1 MSISQNYPTISPS
14 LDLSFALT
22 KKLDPRIS
30 FSRPTVGGYYDGK
43 TVAKAEENLVK
54 FSGDLTNA
62 VWEKSINGSATT
74 PIVTAGQTDPA
85 GGSTAFRIQATRLDD
100 SSASLSVIQQS
111 LPSAAPKTNSIWI
124 KSNTGVSQSV
134 CFGFTVETAITATT
148 DWQRLSIFTTNI
160 SFASTFRIGTRG
172 AVNTDQ
178 SVDILVWQPQSEQRS
193 AVTAYTPTTTQ
204 PITNYIPTLLSAP
217 ANVARFD
224 HNPVTGE
231 SLGLLVEEQRTN
243 LLLRSEEFDDAAWA
257 SANLINDPNAIIA
270 PDGNLT
276 ADGIIENTVSG
287 IHAKSQ
293 FPITTIASASYTIS
307 VFAKEKIGSKRY
319 LRLSLNS
326 NATNSLWSAA
336 TYDLATGEVT
346 SSNGAGGGTVTST
359 GITPVG
365 NGWFRCVLTGNI
377 GANTDMFAGVS
388 LSSVPTTYTANS
400 RGRQAYLGDG
410 YSGIFIWGAQLEAK
424 QKASSYIK
432 TEASQVTRSAEL
444 PSMTGANFTSWF
456 SQGEGTLYV
465 EAQLAST
472 TGRLGTLSVDG
483 NALANGILLD
493 INSGNFRTE
502 GFYNSSGQW
511 AISSAGYV
519 ASTDVKQAIVYQTN
533 NVALFAN
540 GSQRSSTDVSA
551 LIPNDINRFE
561 IGGFGNA
568 KANGHIRKIAFYPK
582 ALSATELQAL
592 TS

>member
-224 HNPVTGE
+224 HNPTTGE

-243 LLLRSEEFDDAAWA
+243 LVLRSEEFNDAGWTKTR
-257 SANLINDPNAIIA
+257 SSITANTIVA
-270 PDGNLT
+270 PDGTLTGDKLVEDLTSINDHYISGSASVTSGTTYTASAYVKKAERGFALLALVNGFPTTSIQINLT
-276 ADGIIENTVSG
+276 SG
-287 IHAKSQ
+287 AV
-293 FPITTIASASYTIS
+293 TTGT
-307 VFAKEKIGSKRY
+307 GTP
-319 LRLSLNS
+319 LNS
-326 NATNSLWSAA
+326 FSQN
-336 TYDLATGEVT
+336 
-346 SSNGAGGGTVTST
+346 
-359 GITPVG
+359 VG
-365 NGWFRCVLTGNI
+365 NGWFRVGFSLASNATTTTSVRI
-377 GANTDMFAGVS
+377 YASTDGLWNNRF
-388 LSSVPTTYTANS
+388 YT
-400 RGRQAYLGDG
+400 GDG
-410 YSGIFIWGAQLEAK
+410 YSGIYIWGAQLEAG
-424 QKASSYIK
+424 AFPTSYIK
-432 TEASQVTRSAEL
+432 TEASQVTRSADSA
-444 PSMTGANFTSWF
+444 SMVGSNFSSWYRQDEGTVYGEFMNNGVNSTIADFSVASGNPTSISLYTQGTNANF
-456 SQGEGTLYV
+456 Y
-465 EAQLAST
+465 
-472 TGRLGTLSVDG
+472 
-483 NALANGILLD
+483 
-493 INSGNFRTE
+493 
-502 GFYNSSGQW
+502 
-511 AISSAGYV
+511 
-519 ASTDVKQAIVYQTN
+519 
-533 NVALFAN
+533 LFAN
-540 GSQRSSTDVSA
+540 GSIQANIISGAYLAKTNTKLCGAYKVDNVAASSLGKPAVLDTSA
-551 LIPNDINRFE
+551 YIPQALAQFF
-561 IGGFGNA
+561 IGRNPSTSFL
-568 KANGHIRKIAFYPK
+568 NGYIKKIAYYP
-582 ALSATELQAL
+582 ARLSNENLVAL